1 MIKTLIMSSYRNHIQ
16 FSFPFGPE
24 VNYKLIPSSDDLIT
38 RIKLTLDIHLG
49 FFFGIKTEVQVES

>member
-1 MIKTLIMSSYRNHIQ
+1 MFRYRNHIQ

-24 VNYKLIPSSDDLIT
+24 ENGKLIPSFNDLVT

-49 FFFGIKTEVQVES
+49 FFFGLKTEVQVEPQIYS